1 MLADITAADTG
12 LGSWPRRRAR
22 ITPDRIALSLGT
34 RTLTYAGLADRVSQL
49 ASAWEASGV
58 RRGDR
63 IAYLGPN
70 DIPAFESLFAAAL
83 LGAVFVPLNTRLSP
97 REIEYMLSDAGVSVL
112 VLAPTHHHIAA
123 TLGQVPDTVR
133 QVLARDS
140 ATCPLPCADYE
151 QFLDGGDRAASFPP
165 VGLNDPCLILYTSG
179 TTGTP
184 KGAVLTHGNLT
195 FNTLNQLAHIDVL
208 STDRALGL
216 APMFHVTGLNQ
227 VILPTLFKGGTVNP
241 VPQFDAAEVLAT
253 IARESITSFS
263 AVPTILQ
270 MLCEHPDWDRT
281 DVSSLRYIV
290 YGGSPVLERVA
301 AAWLD
306 RGVQLLQGYGMTE
319 AAAGVYMAVADGA
332 AEHPISVGFPHF
344 YTDVAVAENNNAA
357 PMGPGRSGELLVRGP
372 NVFAGYWNREEATA
386 GSFTE
391 DGWFH
396 TGDVVATADDGWAC
410 VVDRVKDIIISGGEN
425 IYPAEVEAV
434 LARYPGVVSAAV
446 VGVPD
451 AKWGEVGAAFIVTS
465 GDVDGDEKP
474 VIDYLA
480 EHLARYKIPK
490 SFRFVS
496 DIPRNATG
504 KIQRAQLREVA
515 AADAPAAAPVHTR

>member
-1 MLADITAADTG
+1 MPADITAADTG

-22 ITPDRIALSLGT
+22 ITPDRLALTHRS
-34 RTLTYAGLADRVSQL
+34 RSLTYAELADRAAAL
-49 ASAWEASGV
+49 ASAWTAAGV
-58 RRGDR
+58 RAGDR

-70 DIPAFESLFAAAL
+70 DLPAFESLFASGL

-97 REIEYMLSDAGVSVL
+97 REIDYMLRDAGVTVL

-123 TLGQVPDTVR
+123 SLGHVPDTVR
-133 QVLARDS
+133 QVLALDPV
-140 ATCPLPCADYE
+140 TCPLPCTDYE
-151 QFLDGGDRAASFPP
+151 QFLAGGDPAANFSA

-208 STDRALGL
+208 STDRALAL

-227 VILPTLFKGGTVNP
+227 VTLPTLFKGGTVIP
-241 VPQFDAAEVLAT
+241 VQQFDAGEVLAT
-253 IARESITSFS
+253 IAGESITSFS

-270 MLCEHPDWDRT
+270 MLCEHPDWDST
-281 DVSSLRYIV
+281 DISSLRYLV

-301 AAWLD
+301 TAWLD

-319 AAAGVYMAVADGA
+319 AAAGVYMAIPDGA
-332 AEHPISVGFPHF
+332 AEHPVSVGFPHF
-344 YTDVAVAENNNAA
+344 YTDVALASEETATPV
-357 PMGPGRSGELLVRGP
+357 GPGRSGELLVRGP
-372 NVFAGYWNREEATA
+372 NVFAGYWNRPEATSS
-386 GSFTE
+386 SFTG

-396 TGDVVATADDGWAC
+396 TGDVVATADDGWTS

-434 LARYPGVVSAAV
+434 LSRYPGVVSAAV

-451 AKWGEVGAAFIVTS
+451 AKWGEVGAAFVVTA
-465 GDVDGDEKP
+465 GATELDQDQVNG
-474 VIDYLA
+474 YLQ

-490 SFRFVS
+490 TFRFVS
-496 DIPRNATG
+496 EIPRNATG
-504 KIQRAQLREVA
+504 KIQRAQLRDLA
-515 AADAPAAAPVHTR
+515 AADPTAAQLNTR